1 MAESELLKNMFDEE
15 DESVLFTASI
25 GEIVE
30 VDGTFNR
37 MIHEN
42 NGFFIGAF
50 TDNFFTDFTALGNVP
65 FELKENR
72 VYRISGTLEE
82 RYNKFSKR
90 NERQIKIHGMA
101 LLPPKGEIGI
111 IKYLQSLK
119 GLKLR
124 AYSLYETYKDET
136 ITIIK
141 KYPERVAREVPGI
154 SLKLAESFQS
164 QLLDAEDSS
173 QTITFLLNIGM
184 TLKESN
190 NLFRLFG
197 DKCETDIM
205 ENPYI
210 LCSRRNGYPGFNFR
224 KADNIAKR
232 LGAKMDSIER
242 IKAGVVFSLENQG
255 MNGHCYADW
264 DVLVSESKR
273 TLALPTLNFTTEEIE
288 NAMETMFM
296 EKSLIMDDERIYLA
310 KMYRDECDLGKNIKR
325 LSEKTPWNVKPDI
338 ETMLDDY
345 LVRKGLT
352 LEAAQR
358 EAVISF
364 VSYKGD
370 ICILNGMAG
379 SGKTFTAS
387 VILDILSEIYQ
398 IQDNQKLFEKLLAP
412 TGKAAKV
419 LKKSVGKETMTIHR
433 ALGAT
438 EGEFMVNETDPL
450 IENCILIDETSMLDT
465 SIANALMSAIKT
477 GSKVILMGDTNQL
490 PSIGAGN
497 VLLDLIASNV
507 AKVVTLTVSKRQKE
521 GSSIYENSE
530 RILAGLPIKPNN
542 SDSYWLET
550 TNTSHTGRMTVK
562 AVSRMVMNKSITFGL
577 NDIQVLSP
585 MKIGPAGTR
594 KLNYDIQQLFNGED
608 NGLSLLNYTFECNG
622 IKHEL
627 RFKKGDKVIQKKN
640 NSELSWYA
648 KVGDDYVELTDGING
663 IVTNGEQGII
673 EDIVERHSEDSTGR
687 VHKAITIIVKYED
700 GYVLYHEREK
710 DNLDHAYAIS
720 VHKSQGS
727 QWAVVIQALS
737 VAHSIMLENNLFYTG
752 MTRAGDICVL
762 VGERGAIKTATLTK
776 KSIHR
781 KTNLVNIITGE

>member
-1 MAESELLKNMFDEE
+1 MIESGLLGSMFDEE
-15 DESVLFTASI
+15 DESVLFTSSI
-25 GEIVE
+25 GETVE

-42 NGFFIGAF
+42 DGFFIGAF
-50 TDNFFTDFTALGNVP
+50 TDNTFTDFTALGNIP

-82 RYNKFSKR
+82 RYNNFSKR
-90 NERQIKIHGMA
+90 NERQVKIHAMA

-119 GLKLR
+119 GLKSR
-124 AYSLYETYKDET
+124 AYGLYETYKDET
-136 ITIIK
+136 INIMK
-141 KYPERVAREVPGI
+141 KDPERVAREVAGV

-173 QTITFLLNIGM
+173 QTVTFLLNLGM

-190 NLFRLFG
+190 ALFRLFG

-205 ENPYI
+205 KNPYI
-210 LCSRRNGYPGFNFR
+210 LCSKTNGYPGFNFR
-224 KADNIAKR
+224 KADGIAKR
-232 LGAKMDSIER
+232 LGAKMDSVER

-264 DVLVSESKR
+264 DLLVKESQR
-273 TLALPTLNFTTEEIE
+273 TLNLPTISFSTEDIE

-296 EKSLIMDDERIYLA
+296 EKSLIMDDERIYLT
-310 KMYRDECDLGKNIKR
+310 KMYRDEHLLGEHINR
-325 LSEKTPWNVKPDI
+325 LSKKTSWNVKTDI
-338 ETMLDDY
+338 EAMLDAY

-352 LEAAQR
+352 LEVAQR

-387 VILDILSEIYQ
+387 IILDILTEIYQ
-398 IQDNQKLFEKLLAP
+398 MQGSQKLFEKLLAP

-419 LKKSVGKETMTIHR
+419 LKKSVGRETMTIHR
-433 ALGAT
+433 ALGAA
-438 EGEFMVNETDPL
+438 EGKFMVNESDPL
-450 IENCILIDETSMLDT
+450 TENCILIDETSMLDT
-465 SIANALMSAIKT
+465 SLANALVSAVKT
-477 GSKVILMGDTNQL
+477 GSKIIFMGDTNQL

-497 VLLDLIASNV
+497 VLLDMIASEV
-507 AKVVTLTVSKRQKE
+507 AEVVTLTVSKRQKE
-521 GSSIYENSE
+521 GSSIYKNSE
-530 RILAGLPIKPNN
+530 NILAGLPIEANN
-542 SDSYWLET
+542 SDSYLLET
-550 TNTSHTGRMTVK
+550 TNTSHTGRMTVR
-562 AVSRMVMNKSITFGL
+562 AVSRMVKNKFIPFGL

-608 NGLSLLNYTFECNG
+608 NGLTLLNYTFECDG

-640 NSELSWYA
+640 NSELSWYK
-648 KVGDDYVELTDGING
+648 KVGNDYVELLDGVNG
-663 IVTNGEQGII
+663 IVTNGEQGVI
-673 EDIVERHSEDSTGR
+673 EDIVERNSEDSSGR

-737 VAHSIMLENNLFYTG
+737 VAHHVMLENNLFYTG
-752 MTRAGDICVL
+752 MTRAGEICVL